1 MPSNPYI
8 SCRSN
13 TKQEYK
19 CQIDA
24 LMISSVW
31 LVSEVQG
38 AAVMTCAFPLRY
50 AVADTMVIHG
60 VLCHGA

>member
-24 LMISSVW
+24 LMIGSVW

-38 AAVMTCAFPLRY
+38 AALMTCALPLRC
-50 AVADTMVIHG
+50 AVAGTMVIRG

>member
-1 MPSNPYI
+1 M
-8 SCRSN
+8 
-13 TKQEYK
+13 
-19 CQIDA
+19 

-31 LVSEVQG
+31 LVSEVQR

-60 VLCHGA
+60 VLRHGA